1 MCTYSIT
8 LNDMLIEKA
17 RPAFDD
23 ENALQQWLQ
32 EQVSIALE
40 KYIENTES
48 EQHVMVKES
57 LTKAFNEFFSHKYRA
72 FRKNNPV
79 WVVFINHHWQCL

>member
-17 RPAFDD
+17 RD

-40 KYIENTES
+40 KFIENTES

-57 LTKAFNEFFSHKYRA
+57 LTKAFNELHTGQAKRNARQLFS
-72 FRKNNPV
+72 
-79 WVVFINHHWQCL
+79 

>member
-17 RPAFDD
+17 RPAFAD

-40 KYIENTES
+40 KYIENTEY

-57 LTKAFNEFFSHKYRA
+57 LTKDFNEMNTCQAK
-72 FRKNNPV
+72 RKAR
-79 WVVFINHHWQCL
+79 Q

>member
-17 RPAFDD
+17 RPAFAD

-48 EQHVMVKES
+48 EQHVMVKVS
-57 LTKAFNEFFSHKYRA
+57 LTKAFNELHTGQAKRNARQLFS
-72 FRKNNPV
+72 
-79 WVVFINHHWQCL
+79 

>member
-17 RPAFDD
+17 RPAFAD

-40 KYIENTES
+40 KFIENTES

-57 LTKAFNEFFSHKYRA
+57 LTKAFNELNTGQAKRNARQLFS
-72 FRKNNPV
+72 
-79 WVVFINHHWQCL
+79 

>member
-17 RPAFDD
+17 RPAFAD

-40 KYIENTES
+40 KFIENTES

-57 LTKAFNEFFSHKYRA
+57 LTKAFNELHTGQVKRNARQLFS
-72 FRKNNPV
+72 
-79 WVVFINHHWQCL
+79 